1 MGSQGR
7 TTTAIA
13 TYHVTTST
21 LSSFAKA
28 NTQAAKIAN
37 STIVATDISANNS
50 CTQRYFEVPPWA
62 LVRKAKKSIA
72 GIPMNAKKA
81 PKTGPADWSTGLPPQ
96 LIYLR
101 SVRDRKPALPRE
113 LRVLPDHL
121 EPGPNRPADE
131 EAPVHVLQ
139 DHAQLEVRQHGVE
152 VQPAQVPPAL
162 LLVPHRRL
170 FPRRK
175 PVQPDLRRHER
186 VQPHVHI
193 DELLADLPPLT
204 LVEPPLDLI
213 RIDGNEPIHI
223 LHDVKRRVVHG
234 GILAQRD
241 RLRRRESRRRKR
253 RQYPKLAPHIVR
265 RRLHVRKR
273 RPPQHPR
280 LPVARKPVRYVRPP
294 VPDHAPRQRID
305 RLDLVPKP
313 RQHTLEIETGR
324 AIAHSESLQRRPKC
338 RSGS

>member
-1 MGSQGR
+1 MHDAR
-7 TTTAIA
+7 
-13 TYHVTTST
+13 
-21 LSSFAKA
+21 
-28 NTQAAKIAN
+28 
-37 STIVATDISANNS
+37 
-50 CTQRYFEVPPWA
+50 RA
-62 LVRKAKKSIA
+62 LR
-72 GIPMNAKKA
+72 
-81 PKTGPADWSTGLPPQ
+81 
-96 LIYLR
+96 
-101 SVRDRKPALPRE
+101 RDRLRQAPCQLVQLLRLAVRRPDRLE
-113 LRVLPDHL
+113 LV
-121 EPGPNRPADE
+121 A
-131 EAPVHVLQ
+131 EAPHLP
-139 DHAQLEVRQHGVE
+139 LEVS
-152 VQPAQVPPAL
+152 L
-162 LLVPHRRL
+162 RL
-170 FPRRK
+170 PEPF
-175 PVQPDLRRHER
+175 QPDLRRHER
-186 VQPHVHI
+186 VQPHEHI
-193 DELLADLPPLT
+193 DELLADLPPLS

-313 RQHTLEIETGR
+313 RQHALEIETGR